1 MPKLILEYDMYDDK
15 EEYENAVNG
24 QKYRFILSEF
34 DGHLRSIVKYGEV
47 RGKEFTEKEQDLV
60 DKLRQELRDL
70 INDEHVEV

>member
-1 MPKLILEYDMYDDK
+1 MPKLTLKFDTIEER

-24 QKYRFILSEF
+24 HKYRFILSEF

-47 RGKEFTEKEQDLV
+47 GGKEFTEKEQDLV
-60 DKLRQELRDL
+60 DKLRQELWDL